1 MMAMINALL
10 QPYYISTNTI
20 NKERISVNKQAQNE
34 IFNDSKA
41 LRVEALDTKINI
53 SSTADVKRKIIIHQT
68 NSDYKPNHYDFNA
81 DLSNNGKLIEFHNS
95 IYGKTRKVA
104 RFAIKLMKCQMNK
117 LFRIYAKLNTT
128 QRRRF
133 KPTKTVLSKTKLAS
147 IDNVTKLEQ
156 SYNLIFMVCKKYLY
170 LYLIAQIVIY
180 KYKYKYKMNTLID
193 IIDINWKTNRK
204 TYDTLDKYFHWL
216 NKNRIFFI
224 TWKLNVLLFKKKQI
238 FKEISWHF
246 AKRNNLYEKVTKLEL
261 DQEGIKIQMHIYDTD
276 REYDTIWAIGRK
288 ICLQSKQNLVYLE
301 IDDLMESN
309 IQNKFPPKESMKFT
323 KKILI
328 MDEDMWIKEGIV
340 ANEYEKQLWQLLEEI
355 EDEESDSILADE

>member
-1 MMAMINALL
+1 
-10 QPYYISTNTI
+10 
-20 NKERISVNKQAQNE
+20 
-34 IFNDSKA
+34 
-41 LRVEALDTKINI
+41 
-53 SSTADVKRKIIIHQT
+53 
-68 NSDYKPNHYDFNA
+68 
-81 DLSNNGKLIEFHNS
+81 
-95 IYGKTRKVA
+95 
-104 RFAIKLMKCQMNK
+104 MKCQMNK